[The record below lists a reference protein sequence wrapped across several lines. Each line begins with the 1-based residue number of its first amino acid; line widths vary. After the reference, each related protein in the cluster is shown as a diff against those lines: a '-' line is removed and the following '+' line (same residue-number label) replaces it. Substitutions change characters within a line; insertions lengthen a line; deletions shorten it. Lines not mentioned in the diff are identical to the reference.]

1 MKWLLTG
8 MVATA
13 LIVAASAQ
21 GGSSTTLVIRHQV
34 RGCHAW
40 SVNGGPYKATQVA
53 QVRRGATIKF
63 TNNDA
68 MPHKLIKTGGPSIVG
83 HGRYMNGM
91 MSTAS
96 VKFTHAG
103 VYTFKTKA
111 GEDYKGMHMPPTKG
125 KDSVLKLTVTVK

>member
-1 MKWLLTG
+1 MKWMLTATVAAALLLG
-8 MVATA
+8 
-13 LIVAASAQ
+13 ASAQ
-21 GGSSTTLVIRHQV
+21 AGSSTTLTIRHQV
-34 RGCHAW
+34 LGCHAW

-53 QVRRGATIKF
+53 QIRRGSTIKL

-68 MPHKLIKTGGPSIVG
+68 MPHKLIKTSGPSIIG
-83 HGRYMNGM
+83 HGLNMNHM

-103 VYTFKTKA
+103 VYIFKTKA

-125 KDSVLKLTVTVK
+125 KDNVLKLTVTVR